1 MAIQPAIH
9 ASDFNENA
17 APLIRDYVSHAGSKI
32 VVPYGHGEID
42 PEKVVGHIANQ
53 CGSRVER
60 IDAGLMSHPIFEDD
74 DAKVLVVTFPTLPL
88 SVEQRRLAINDNDA
102 FLHSLIQ
109 SLSTKDFNL
118 LYLST
123 PPPAAPASFRRAH
136 ISLDDEPVSSTK
148 SNSTSGRLFSHYQ
161 FFTPGIFMGYMALLI
176 LVPVLIV
183 GLQAINSLQVSYRA
197 FDPPMKVGQKQQ

>member
-9 ASDFNENA
+9 ASDFDEDA
-17 APLIRDYVSHAGSKI
+17 APLVRQYVSQAGSKI
-32 VVPYGHGEID
+32 VIPYGHGEID
-42 PEKVVGHIANQ
+42 EEEVVSHIAHQ
-53 CGSRVER
+53 CGSRIER
-60 IDAGLMSHPIFEDD
+60 IDASLMSHPIYEDD
-74 DAKVLVVTFPTLPL
+74 EPKVLVVTFPTLPL
-88 SVEQRRLAINDNDA
+88 SSQQRKLAINDHDA

-109 SLSTKDFNL
+109 SLPTRDFNL

-136 ISLDDEPVSSTK
+136 ISLDEATASQSK
-148 SNSTSGRLFSHYQ
+148 SNSTTGGLFSHYQ

-183 GLQAINSLQVSYRA
+183 ALQAINSLQVSYRA
-197 FDPPMKVGQKQQ
+197 FDPPMKIGQKQQ